1 MPSRTA
7 AGGTAIAVVLLV
19 TLGLHLSGPAE
30 AQEGRWVIAW
40 GSSLQGL
47 APNMLTNATVQ
58 MIARPTIAGD
68 HVRVKL
74 ENTFSAEPLTIGEA
88 YIALRNYQ
96 ANLVAGSTRP
106 LTFNGLPSVTIPAG
120 GRVLS
125 DPAALPVEA
134 RQDLA
139 VSLYVPGANVPIS
152 RHTSAFTTAYLTP
165 DGAGDHTA
173 SEDRSA
179 FTGTTTAMYW
189 LSAVEVF
196 SSAAA
201 GAIIALGDSIT
212 NGACSTTDG
221 HDRWE
226 DLLAVRLLLGGT
238 GTAVVNAGIG
248 GNTLT
253 RADLSAPPASPT
265 ATERLDR
272 DVLEQAGVTHVILFL
287 GINDINKGA
296 SAAQVIAG
304 LQEVITRV
312 RAVGLRIIGV
322 TLLPWQGSDAT
333 RTAIRHEVNGWI
345 RHQAGFDAVLDF
357 DEVVR
362 DPTNPDLITPVF
374 DCDGGHPN
382 PFGYFVLG
390 QSIDL
395 QGLLGLLA
403 AGPASGPAPP
413 E

>member
-7 AGGTAIAVVLLV
+7 VRGAAIAVVLFA
-19 TLGLHLSGPAE
+19 TLGLHPSGPAE

-40 GSSLQGL
+40 GSSPRGVAPDRL
-47 APNMLTNATVQ
+47 ANATVQ

-68 HVRVKL
+68 FVRVKL
-74 ENTFSAEPLTIGEA
+74 ENTFSPEPLTIGEA
-88 YIALRNYQ
+88 SIAWRNYQ
-96 ANLVAGSTRP
+96 VSLVAGSTRP

-125 DPAALPVEA
+125 DPVAFPVAA

-139 VSLYVPGANVPIS
+139 VSLYVPGPNVPIS
-152 RHTSAFTTAYLTP
+152 YHASAFTTSYRTP
-165 DGAGDHTA
+165 NGTGNYAA

-179 FTGTTTAMYW
+179 FTVTTRSMYW

-196 SSAAA
+196 SSAAP
-201 GAIIALGDSIT
+201 GAIIAYGDSIT
-212 NGACSTTDG
+212 DGACSTTDG
-221 HDRWE
+221 HDRWV
-226 DLLAVRLLLGGT
+226 DRLAERLLPLAGT
-238 GTAVVNAGIG
+238 GPAVVNAGIG
-248 GNTLT
+248 GDTLT
-253 RADLSAPPASPT
+253 WAKT
-265 ATERLDR
+265 GRLDR
-272 DVLEQAGVTHVILFL
+272 DVLEQAGVTHVVLFL

-296 SAAQVIAG
+296 SAAQVMAAMQEIIA
-304 LQEVITRV
+304 RV

-322 TLLPWQGSDAT
+322 TLLPWKGSDAT

-357 DEVVR
+357 DAVVR
-362 DPTNPDLITPVF
+362 DPTNPDLITPGF

-382 PFGYFVLG
+382 PFGHFVMG

-395 QGLLGLLA
+395 ELLLGLLPG
-403 AGPASGPAPP
+403 GPASGPAPAG

>member
-1 MPSRTA
+1 MSQQHRRGVGASLAFTLSLCLILWPAPRPA
-7 AGGTAIAVVLLV
+7 A
-19 TLGLHLSGPAE
+19 
-30 AQEGRWVIAW
+30 AQQGRWVIAW
-40 GSSLQGL
+40 GASLQDL
-47 APNMLTNATVQ
+47 APHTLTNATVQ
-58 MIARPTIAGD
+58 MIARPTVPGD
-68 HVRVKL
+68 TVRVKL
-74 ENTFSAEPLTIGEA
+74 ENTFSAEPLTIGA
-88 YIALRNYQ
+88 ASVALRSHK

-173 SEDRSA
+173 GEDRSA

-196 SSAAA
+196 SAAAA

-212 NGACSTTDG
+212 NGTCSTTDG

-253 RADLSAPPASPT
+253 RANLSTPPPPAPPGPSGWTATSSSRRASPT
-265 ATERLDR
+265 
-272 DVLEQAGVTHVILFL
+272 
-287 GINDINKGA
+287 
-296 SAAQVIAG
+296 SSSSWG
-304 LQEVITRV
+304 LTTSTRG
-312 RAVGLRIIGV
+312 RAR
-322 TLLPWQGSDAT
+322 
-333 RTAIRHEVNGWI
+333 RR
-345 RHQAGFDAVLDF
+345 
-357 DEVVR
+357 
-362 DPTNPDLITPVF
+362 
-374 DCDGGHPN
+374 
-382 PFGYFVLG
+382 
-390 QSIDL
+390 
-395 QGLLGLLA
+395 
-403 AGPASGPAPP
+403 
-413 E
+413 